1 METLQ
6 NCLRS
11 QLSSREHANL
21 GEDVDQTTC
30 LTEEETGLGVG
41 DGEGHAPMGLNP
53 GLLAPCLDAFLA
65 LSGMSG

>member
-30 LTEEETGLGVG
+30 LTEEETEAWGWG
-41 DGEGHAPMGLNP
+41 MGK
-53 GLLAPCLDAFLA
+53 
-65 LSGMSG
+65 GMHLWA